1 MVDAVSA
8 FADPVND
15 DARVR
20 VLPSDLIDR
29 IKAGEVIERPASVV
43 KELIENAIDAGAR
56 RMRVDLTEGGL
67 SRIVVEDDGRGMS
80 PRDAKTALLRHA
92 TSKLVHEDDL
102 FAIRTLGFRGEAL
115 AAIASI
121 SRMTLTTRRAS
132 DTVATRLVVV
142 AGEVESVSEVGAPV
156 GTCIE
161 VADLF
166 FNTPARRKF
175 MRSPATEQAHVVEA
189 ALRVVLGASECGII
203 VTNGERRLLDVPE
216 DAADEARIVAALGA
230 KVDKVHP
237 FARELDDVRV
247 SGYVTHPEAARTDT
261 RGLWFFVNGRFVRDR
276 MLQRAVLD
284 GYRELVERGR
294 YPVCVVHIELD
305 ASAVDVNVHP
315 QKLEVRFR
323 DGQAVFRAISAGLTG
338 VLASTPWLQGEL
350 AGVRRAT
357 EAYFERKPAA
367 EPWRY
372 PTFSER
378 PVSSIADRPR
388 EPVTYAPLELPL
400 DRKGYFGSLT
410 PIGSALDRYIICE
423 GDGGVVLIDEKAAHQ
438 RIAYERLK
446 REDAAG
452 AIAAK
457 ALMFPETV
465 EASAVL
471 EQQWERIGAFGFEV
485 EPVGPERFAVR
496 ALPEPLVGADV
507 RALVAELLGAM
518 AASRDE
524 ILARCARHAPA
535 TTSTIDGL
543 LTALDEVNAVQATEH
558 CPAIH
563 RRLTENELAK
573 LFG

>member
-1 MVDAVSA
+1 MVAEVSA
-8 FADPVND
+8 SAEILDD

-20 VLPSDLIDR
+20 VLPNDLIDR
-29 IKAGEVIERPASVV
+29 IAAGEVIERPASVV
-43 KELIENAIDAGAR
+43 KELIENSIDAGAR
-56 RMRVDLTEGGL
+56 RLRVDLGDGGL

-92 TSKLVHEDDL
+92 TSKLTHPDDL
-102 FAIRTLGFRGEAL
+102 FSIRTLGFRGEAL

-121 SRMTLTTRRAS
+121 ARMTLTTRRAS
-132 DTVATRLVVV
+132 DAVATRLVVV

-156 GTCIE
+156 GTCVE

-189 ALRVVLGASECGII
+189 ALRVVLGASECGIV

-216 DAADEARIVAALGA
+216 DATDEARMVAALGA
-230 KVDKVHP
+230 KVEKVYP
-237 FARELDDVRV
+237 FQRELDDVRV
-247 SGYVTHPEAARTDT
+247 SGYVTHPEAARSDT
-261 RGLWFFVNGRFVRDR
+261 KGLWFFVNGRFVRDR

-357 EAYFERKPAA
+357 EAYFEKKPH

-378 PVSSIADRPR
+378 PLSSVADRPR
-388 EPVTYAPLELPL
+388 EPIAYAPLELPL
-400 DRKGYFGSLT
+400 DRKGYFASLT
-410 PIGSALDRYIICE
+410 PIGQALGRYVICE
-423 GDGGVVLIDEKAAHQ
+423 GDGGLVLIDEKAAHQ

-446 REDAAG
+446 REDTSG
-452 AIAAK
+452 AIAAQ
-457 ALMFPETV
+457 ALMFPETI
-465 EASAVL
+465 EASAAL
-471 EQQWERIGAFGFEV
+471 EKQWESASAFGFEI

-496 ALPEPLVGADV
+496 AVPGPLVGADV
-507 RALVAELLGAM
+507 RELVAELVATLPAP
-518 AASRDE
+518 RDE
-524 ILARCARHAPA
+524 VFARCARHAPV
-535 TTSTIDGL
+535 TTTTI
-543 LTALDEVNAVQATEH
+543 TALLATLDEWGAASDTEH
-558 CPAIH
+558 CPALH
-563 RRLTENELAK
+563 RRLGENELEK
-573 LFG
+573 LFA